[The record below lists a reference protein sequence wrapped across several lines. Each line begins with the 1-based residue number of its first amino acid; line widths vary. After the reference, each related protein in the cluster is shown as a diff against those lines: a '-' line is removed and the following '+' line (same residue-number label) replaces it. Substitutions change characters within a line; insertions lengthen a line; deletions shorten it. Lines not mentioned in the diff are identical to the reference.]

1 MIAVVPASEAEKV
14 AAVLAGEG
22 ETVFTLGRMVAR
34 AEGAPGT
41 IYKGNLAI

>member
-1 MIAVVPASEAEKV
+1 M
-14 AAVLAGEG
+14 LAGEG